1 MSISQEVLDRYRA
14 NRMTAFAKGVSTLVT
29 LADYESLSLE
39 GVLVYAIDF
48 VEQYKA
54 NEKAEKIREGA
65 NIPYPCAALSDI
77 DFSEQPQI
85 AQSEVEALVA
95 KTWARVGDHQVV
107 TGIRGNE
114 KLKFASAIANEFVDK
129 ATSTFAM
136 SLNKLLI
143 DLRVSFGTKQFDTK
157 TKELNKV
164 DVLLI
169 YDWLLKDKPIEDVSL
184 LSLFLKARKK
194 PLLIVINMT
203 ADHWRKDIQQSKL
216 PEIIKKSLVDRT
228 HYWPFKEPPESIIH

>member
-39 GVLVYAIDF
+39 GVLVYLIDF

-77 DFSEQPQI
+77 DFNVQPKI
-85 AQSEVEALVA
+85 AQLEVEALV
-95 KTWARVGDHQVV
+95 KKSWTRVGDHQVV
-107 TGIRGNE
+107 TGVNGSE

-129 ATSTFAM
+129 ATSTLAI

-143 DLRVSFGTKQFDTK
+143 DLRVSFSTKQFDTK

-164 DVLLI
+164 DMLLI
-169 YDWLLKDKPIEDVSL
+169 HDWLLKDKPIEDASL

-203 ADHWRKDIQQSKL
+203 AEHWRKDVQQSEL
-216 PEIIKKSLVDRT
+216 PEVIKKSLVDRT